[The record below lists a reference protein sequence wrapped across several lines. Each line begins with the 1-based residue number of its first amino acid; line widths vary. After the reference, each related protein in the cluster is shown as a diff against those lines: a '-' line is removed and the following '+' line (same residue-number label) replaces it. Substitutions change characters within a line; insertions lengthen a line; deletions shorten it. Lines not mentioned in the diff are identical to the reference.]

1 MTAVT
6 ASQNAKANIL
16 ERPIRM
22 LHVVGAMNRGG
33 AETGLMHI
41 YRRLDRERF
50 EPDFLV
56 HTHERCHYDDEIRA
70 AGGRLVRCTVGH
82 RSVSRYSREF
92 RRVLRES
99 GPYDIVHAHIGW
111 YSGIIARESRR
122 CGVPI
127 RIAYSHSDFS
137 FDITNAGIC
146 RRRYIRWMQRLIRRH
161 ATMGISNS
169 DLGASSFFGKDWK
182 TDGRWKTI
190 FSGIDLKPFS
200 AIVDK
205 RAIRRELDVPDD
217 SLLIAHV
224 GRHGKEKNLR
234 FVVDVFREIVK
245 LRSDSRLL
253 LVGDGPLRSTIEQYV
268 ARCGLS
274 ERVRFLGVRSD
285 VPRILVGAVD
295 VLLLPSF
302 FEGLPRV
309 GLETQAAG
317 VPLVLTDTI
326 TSQLNVV
333 KELIVRASLSDTA
346 IVWARKAVSAAED
359 LRMSRQGSLEVMKS
373 SPFNVESSCRR
384 YFEALQTAVE
394 NSMAQIP

>member
-1 MTAVT
+1 M
-6 ASQNAKANIL
+6 
-16 ERPIRM
+16 
-22 LHVVGAMNRGG
+22 
-33 AETGLMHI
+33 
-41 YRRLDRERF
+41 
-50 EPDFLV
+50 
-56 HTHERCHYDDEIRA
+56 
-70 AGGRLVRCTVGH
+70 
-82 RSVSRYSREF
+82 
-92 RRVLRES
+92 
-99 GPYDIVHAHIGW
+99 
-111 YSGIIARESRR
+111 
-122 CGVPI
+122 
-127 RIAYSHSDFS
+127 
-137 FDITNAGIC
+137 
-146 RRRYIRWMQRLIRRH
+146 
-161 ATMGISNS
+161 
-169 DLGASSFFGKDWK
+169 
-182 TDGRWKTI
+182 
-190 FSGIDLKPFS
+190 
-200 AIVDK
+200 DK